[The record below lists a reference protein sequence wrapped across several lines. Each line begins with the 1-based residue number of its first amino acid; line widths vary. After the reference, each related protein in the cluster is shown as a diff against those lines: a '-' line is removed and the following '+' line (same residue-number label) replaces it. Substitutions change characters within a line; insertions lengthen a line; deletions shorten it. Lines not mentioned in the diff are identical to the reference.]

1 MKNLKRSIVS
11 LVVVLLLAVS
21 SFIPS
26 FAATGTQ
33 PATYSSEYNS
43 GQRDVVCTTLS
54 GTSADEYYTGY
65 EYDTLS
71 ELSASALQSE
81 LHELMTDT
89 HTYISSY
96 DDCHYK
102 ADRSDCQNGD
112 GSVSLIY
119 TNYSA
124 TMSQWNGWNRE
135 HVWPKSLAGD
145 STTGGGADMH
155 HIRPSD
161 QVVNSTRNNKKYGN
175 VDGGTAKYGSNPA
188 SGYLGGYYDST
199 YFEPLDNVKGDVARI
214 CLYVMVRWGEDWK
227 ATSITQVFE
236 SVDVLLEW
244 CELDPVDTWEMGRN
258 EVVEDIQGNRNVF
271 IDYPEY
277 AWLIFG
283 REVPADMTT
292 PSGEASDGEGTSSG
306 SGSSGTTSG
315 GTVAKPETS
324 TAPSSTTTTA
334 TLSISSYASAN
345 GWTNDTQYTSVV
357 VDENIT
363 ATASGGGNTGKYY
376 TSGTNWRLYQT
387 ESAKLT
393 LTADEGCTITSVKIT
408 YASEKTGVLKYNSST
423 VSSGSALSVNA
434 SSVVLSVGNSGS
446 ATNGQV
452 RVTAIEVTY
461 TKAASCAHTNT
472 ETVTTPATCTTSGST
487 TVTCTDCGTTSTS
500 TIPATGHNYVNNT
513 CTICGG
519 SLSAYAYS
527 FIGPESTESHTT
539 VGGSIVMPGAPTLSG
554 SYKQAYVFAGWTKSD
569 VSDTTV
575 TPELFSA
582 GATVTIDEDTTFY
595 AVYTYSAES
604 VVETTVTKYTKYSGA
619 LTAGNYLFTYN
630 SGAMKAVISSNRLSY
645 TDITV
650 SGNNVTSAVDPSIV
664 WTVAQNG
671 SYWTLYNSST
681 GKYAG
686 GNGTKNQAALI
697 TNVTDYAK
705 WSVSGTSTYDFT
717 NLGNSNKS
725 VNATLRRNSTYGFA
739 CYSTGTGGALTLYKE
754 TVITESETLTT
765 TFYTTVLQA
774 EDTPA
779 TCQHTNT
786 STATV
791 NATCT
796 TAGSITVTCNDCSE
810 VVSTTSIPA
819 TDHPNTTK
827 TTVDATCTAEGSVT
841 ETCNDCGEPISTE
854 KIPALKHS
862 FEDGTCTRCGEDKP
876 SDPLGLDGK
885 EFYIAAIRSSGNYWY
900 MTNNLGTSSTKRYTA
915 VDSGSDVLPE
925 VITSRDLGYVFVI
938 EYTGNGT
945 YYIYTYT
952 DENKVKYL
960 GHTSDNSGTLVD
972 KASAKEFVITKS
984 GDKYNVSLTEGGRN
998 LELNKN
1004 SGSDYFAFYT
1014 GTQVKDLAFI
1024 PVSEAACSH
1033 PNKTA
1038 TQTSAPTCTEAGVKT
1053 VVCDDCGMEL
1063 TPEEV
1068 PALGHDLVDG
1078 ICVRCGYTATYTPPS
1093 TQPTESGWVHVT
1105 DASQLKPGDKII
1117 IVAMNTS
1124 KGSFVAGDIS
1134 SDYMS
1139 SVPVTDATFKSL
1151 TSDVI
1156 VLTLGGSEGA
1166 WTLTNSGKLLGS
1178 KGAKK
1183 VAWGSGTT
1191 TWTISVDSDG
1201 NATISSTNSSYG
1213 RFLYNVN
1220 SPRFTTYTSNT
1231 NESMLLPQIY
1241 KYVESAGTETTEEV
1255 EIYGASMTVGSTLAM
1270 NYYVSGFDGTD
1281 YYMVFTMNGKTYRV
1295 DSSKTK
1301 HGYLVFTFDNIP
1313 PQMMGDTITAKIY
1326 KNGSTTV
1333 LDETEISVKEYAEKI
1348 IDAYGDDS
1356 TLMDLVADM
1365 LKYGA
1370 AAQKYVG
1377 YKADAEALVT
1387 NGVDLDGKGS
1397 DAAPTAEDN
1406 LRKLKTEQT
1415 EIDKSIYSFTAAGV
1429 RFDFNNKVYVKFK
1442 TDDISKITLYC
1453 NDTDVSDR
1461 IEDLGDGTYVFYTD
1475 GIDATEFGKSY
1486 VFSLHVDGE
1495 LHQTLTYSVNSY
1507 AYAKYADEQTTAV
1520 DELALALY
1528 RYGLSAK
1535 AYTGR

>member
-214 CLYVMVRWGEDWK
+214 CLYVMVRWGEGWN

-324 TAPSSTTTTA
+324 TAPSTTTTTA
-334 TLSISSYASAN
+334 TVNISSYAGSN
-345 GWTNDTQYTSVV
+345 GWSNGVQYLTLK
-357 VDENIT
+357 VDDNIT
-363 ATASGGGNTGKYY
+363 ATASSKGNNGKYY
-376 TSGTNWRLYQT
+376 TSGYEWRMYQSDSGSIT
-387 ESAKLT
+387 INA
-393 LTADEGCTITSVKIT
+393 AEGCTITSIKIT
-408 YASEKTGVLKYNSST
+408 YNSSNSGT
-423 VSSGSALSVNA
+423 LLYGSSKVSSGSAFSVNA
-434 SSVVLSVGNSGS
+434 SSVVLSVGNTGS
-446 ATNGQV
+446 ATNGQAKI
-452 RVTAIEVTY
+452 TAIEVTY
-461 TKAASCAHTNT
+461 TQTASCAHANT
-472 ETVTTPATCTTSGST
+472 QTVTTTPATCTQNGSA
-487 TVTCTDCGTTSTS
+487 TVTCTDCGATVSTVS
-500 TIPATGHNYVNNT
+500 IPATGHNYVDGT
-513 CTICGG
+513 CTICGVTMQTY
-519 SLSAYAYS
+519 SYS
-527 FIGPESTESHTT
+527 FVTPTGTIKGSTTGSVEMES
-539 VGGSIVMPGAPTLSG
+539 APT
-554 SYKQAYVFAGWTKSD
+554 YAGHTFVGWSKDSLENASTTKP
-569 VSDTTV
+569 TTLYQPG
-575 TPELFSA
+575 TTQNISA
-582 GATVTIDEDTTFY
+582 DTTFY
-595 AVYTYSAES
+595 AVFSYTKTVEGASEYVKTDLANIKSTDKVVITMTKGS
-604 VVETTVTKYTKYSGA
+604 VVYALPNNNGTSTPGA
-619 LTAGNYLFTYN
+619 IT
-630 SGAMKAVISSNRLSY
+630 
-645 TDITV
+645 ITV
-650 SGNNVTSAVDPSIV
+650 SGNKITAGVDNTLLWNISNSSGNLTIYP
-664 WTVAQNG
+664 NG
-671 SYWTLYNSST
+671 STTTWLYCTNSNTGVKVGTNANKVFTIDSSSGYLKNTATSRYVGVYTTKPDWRCYENTTGNTAGQTLAFYVLTSSST
-681 GKYAG
+681 STTYY
-686 GNGTKNQAALI
+686 
-697 TNVTDYAK
+697 VTFEA
-705 WSVSGTSTYDFT
+705 
-717 NLGNSNKS
+717 
-725 VNATLRRNSTYGFA
+725 
-739 CYSTGTGGALTLYKE
+739 
-754 TVITESETLTT
+754 SEC
-765 TFYTTVLQA
+765 
-774 EDTPA
+774 E
-779 TCQHTNT
+779 HTNT
-786 STATV
+786 TTETV

-796 TAGSITVTCNDCSE
+796 TAGSTTITCNDCGE
-810 VVSTTSIPA
+810 VVHTTIPA
-819 TDHPNTTK
+819 TGHQNTTT
-827 TTVDATCTAEGSVT
+827 TTVDATCTAEGSITVK
-841 ETCNDCGEPISTE
+841 CKDCGETISTE

-945 YYIYTYT
+945 YYIYTYI
-952 DENKVKYL
+952 DENTVKYL

-972 KASAKEFVITKS
+972 KASAKEFVIEEKVNEDGS
-984 GDKYNVSLTEGGRN
+984 INYNVTFAEGGRN

-1014 GTQVKDLAFI
+1014 GTQVKALAFI

-1053 VVCDDCGMEL
+1053 VVCDDCGIEL
-1063 TPEEV
+1063 PSESI
-1068 PALGHDLVDG
+1068 PALGHDLVDD
-1078 ICVRCGYTATYTPPS
+1078 ICVRCGYTANYTPPS

-1105 DASQLKPGDKII
+1105 DASQLKAGDKII
-1117 IVAMNTS
+1117 IVAMNTG
-1124 KGSFVAGDIS
+1124 KGSFVAGNIS
-1134 SDYMS
+1134 SSIMG
-1139 SVPVTDATFKSL
+1139 SVSL
-1151 TSDVI
+1151 TEETLANLPDGAI
-1156 VLTLGGSEGA
+1156 ILTLGGSDGA
-1166 WTLTNSGKLLGS
+1166 WTLTNESGKLLGATA
-1178 KGAKK
+1178 AKK
-1183 VAWGSGTT
+1183 LAWGSGTT
-1191 TWTISVDSDG
+1191 TWSISIDANG
-1201 NATISSTNSSYG
+1201 NATIQNGTSSYG
-1213 RFLYNVN
+1213 RFLYNVTD
-1220 SPRFTTYTSNT
+1220 PRFTTYTSNT
-1231 NESMLLPQIY
+1231 SASMLLPKIY
-1241 KYVESAGTETTEEV
+1241 KYVESAGTETEEV

>member
-71 ELSASALQSE
+71 ELSSSALISE
-81 LHELMTDT
+81 LNELMTDT
-89 HTYISSY
+89 HTYIASY

-334 TLSISSYASAN
+334 TLSISSYAGAN
-345 GWTNDTQYTSVV
+345 GWTNESKHESVA

-363 ATASGGGNTGKYY
+363 ATASDGTNTGKYY
-376 TSGTNWRLYQT
+376 TSGTNWRLYQS

-408 YASEKTGVLKYNSST
+408 YASEKTGVLKYNNST
-423 VSSGSALSVNA
+423 VSSGSVLSV
-434 SSVVLSVGNSGS
+434 SGSEIVLSVGNSGS
-446 ATNGQV
+446 ATNGQA
-452 RVTAIEVTY
+452 RITAIEVTY
-461 TKAASCAHTNT
+461 TKAASCSHANT
-472 ETVTTPATCTTSGST
+472 ETSTTPATCTVAGST
-487 TVTCTDCGTTSTS
+487 NVICADCGETISTS

-513 CTICGG
+513 CTICGE

-554 SYKQAYVFAGWTKSD
+554 SYKQTYVFAGWTKSD

-595 AVYTYSAES
+595 AVYTYSSES
-604 VVETTVTKYTKYSGA
+604 VVETTVTKYTKYSGT

-630 SGAMKAVISSNRLSY
+630 SSAMKAVISSNRLSY

-650 SGNNVTSAVDPSIV
+650 SGNNVTSAVDPSII

-686 GNGTKNQAALI
+686 GNGTKNNAALLTSI
-697 TNVTDYAK
+697 TDNAK
-705 WSVSGTSTYDFT
+705 WTVSGTSTYDFT
-717 NLGNSNKS
+717 NLGHSNKGI
-725 VNATLRRNSTYGFA
+725 NAILRKNGTYGFA
-739 CYSTGTGGALTLYKE
+739 CYSSSTGGTLTLYKE
-754 TVITESETLTT
+754 TAITENETVIV

-779 TCQHTNT
+779 ICQHTNT
-786 STATV
+786 TTATV

-796 TAGSITVTCNDCSE
+796 TAGSTTVTCNDCKETISI
-810 VVSTTSIPA
+810 TSIPA
-819 TDHPNTTK
+819 TGHRNQVT
-827 TTVDATCTAEGSVT
+827 TTVDATCTDDGSVT
-841 ETCNDCGEPISTE
+841 VTCNDCEETISTE
-854 KIPALKHS
+854 KISALKHS

-876 SDPLGLDGK
+876 ADPLGLDGK
-885 EFYIAAIRSSGNYWY
+885 EFYIAALRSSGTYWY
-900 MTNNLGTSSTKRYTA
+900 MTNNLGSANVERYTA
-915 VDSGSDVLPE
+915 INSESNTLPNY
-925 VITSRDLGYVFVI
+925 ITNKDAAYVFLF
-938 EYTGNGT
+938 EYNENGT
-945 YYIYTYT
+945 YYIYTYVGS
-952 DENKVKYL
+952 DVKYL
-960 GHTSDNSGTLVD
+960 GYTSGNSGTLVD
-972 KASAKEFVITKS
+972 KASAVEFAIEAVDD
-984 GDKYNVSLTEGGRN
+984 GKYNISFTDKSRY
-998 LELNKN
+998 LELNLSN
-1004 SGSDYFAFYT
+1004 AYFAFYT
-1014 GTQVKDLAFI
+1014 GTQIKDLALI
-1024 PVSEAACSH
+1024 PVSDEVCEHSSTT
-1033 PNKTA
+1033 KTMA
-1038 TQTSAPTCTEAGVKT
+1038 SAPTCTEDGKYT
-1053 VVCDDCGMEL
+1053 VICNDCGNAL
-1063 TPEEV
+1063 PAEV
-1068 PALGHDLVDG
+1068 IPALGHDLVDG
-1078 ICVRCGYTATYTPPS
+1078 ICTRGDYATPPS
-1093 TQPTESGWVHVT
+1093 APVEGGWTLVT
-1105 DASQLKPGDKII
+1105 DVSDLKPGDQII
-1117 IVAMNTS
+1117 IVSKNSAYALSTNQKDNNRGQASVTKNGNTVVFGS
-1124 KGSFVAGDIS
+1124 DVQILTLMAGNVDGTFAFYTGSGYLYAASSSNNYLRTETSLSNNSSWTIVISGDGTATVTAKGSNTRNLLRYNSSSSLFSCYSSGQGDI
-1134 SDYMS
+1134 
-1139 SVPVTDATFKSL
+1139 
-1151 TSDVI
+1151 
-1156 VLTLGGSEGA
+1156 
-1166 WTLTNSGKLLGS
+1166 
-1178 KGAKK
+1178 
-1183 VAWGSGTT
+1183 
-1191 TWTISVDSDG
+1191 
-1201 NATISSTNSSYG
+1201 
-1213 RFLYNVN
+1213 
-1220 SPRFTTYTSNT
+1220 
-1231 NESMLLPQIY
+1231 QIY
-1241 KYVESAGTETTEEV
+1241 KLEQASSESA
-1255 EIYGASMTVGSTLAM
+1255 EIYGASITIGSNLAM
-1270 NYYVSGFDGTD
+1270 NYYITGAIGSDYHMTFTVNGTVYESASGKQS
-1281 YYMVFTMNGKTYRV
+1281 N
-1295 DSSKTK
+1295 
-1301 HGYLVFTFDNIP
+1301 GYLVFTFDNIP
-1313 PQMMGDTITAKIY
+1313 PQMMGDTITAKLY
-1326 KNGSTTV
+1326 KSGNDTA
-1333 LDETEISVKEYAEKI
+1333 LDEVEISVKEYAEKI
-1348 IDAYGDDS
+1348 IATYSSND

-1370 AAQKYVG
+1370 AAQKYVN

-1387 NGVDLDGKGS
+1387 NGVDLDNKGS
-1397 DAAPTAEDN
+1397 EANPEEGDN
-1406 LRKLKTEQT
+1406 CRKLTTEQT
-1415 EIDKSIYSFTAAGV
+1415 SIDNSIHSFTAAGV
-1429 RFDFNNKVYVKFK
+1429 RFDFDNKIYVKFK
-1442 TDDISKITLYC
+1442 TDDISKIKLIC
-1453 NDTDVSDR
+1453 GDVDVTDR
-1461 IEDLGDGTYVFYTD
+1461 IEDLGNGIYVFYTD
-1475 GIDATEFGKSY
+1475 GIKATEFGEEHTFKLY
-1486 VFSLHVDGE
+1486 VDDL

-1507 AYAKYADEQTTAV
+1507 AYAKCTDGQTAAI

-1535 AYTGR
+1535 AYMGK